1 MTVNVLKRQTI
12 FKMIKPEM
20 ALRLIFALLLI
31 GGQSAQVCAQQKAIS
46 EASLTAL
53 PGQEV
58 TKDNCSQLVT
68 NGEKP
73 SSIRDALFTDGQA
86 KKMFLLYNKGT
97 GKFLTFGGYW
107 SASATLSD
115 TPCPFWLQS
124 RNEKEETQSSCY
136 LRYPESTEKYL
147 KAEKKFKTYSN
158 TEKEFPAPISFYFG
172 SQEGSNRSY
181 AIYKSIQIVK
191 KDGTA
196 TDIKVKKTDD
206 SSDTDFH
213 TASTDSP
220 FAPNGKKFKSEAL
233 DVDFNN
239 GDKLVVKVD
248 LTACPDD
255 KNTGNILSIGTN
267 IESWNFTGDE
277 MVHVFFAK
285 KDKDDKDVKTFY
297 IDRTWGTAYNQRS
310 QKTTTDITALK
321 DVTITLTKEALT
333 ISSSTEETYTNKEK
347 EFPTVTPSKPL
358 YYGSVQGNNRSYATY
373 KSIQIVKKDGTKTD
387 IQVKKTD
394 DSSDDAFHTASTG
407 TPFVPN
413 GKKFKSDVL
422 DVDFDNGDQLVVKMN
437 LNECSDNVKT
447 GNILSVGTD
456 IEQWSDNFD
465 NMVHVYFTK
474 SSKTFNIDRTWGGS
488 SSPKTVTINNLQED
502 VTITLSKDALTIT
515 STEDYGYTV
524 PYTKGKEGT
533 LAKFKCDED
542 GNYVIDA
549 DGNLELTDDAT
560 GKAYYASNANI
571 NAYTYSDLPNDTYP
585 SLFISRS
592 IHSTEDG
599 VGPFLAYATIRK
611 ATYDRDNDLSEKMAG
626 VYTDKPICSTG
637 ENSKKYNPEYA
648 RWQFI
653 PTGTTGEYRLAL
665 HMNVNLETGLG
676 YAEVNNPTKTKE
688 ATYYMTASDGFIKG
702 STTAIKAGD
711 KQHYLYSTIDE
722 SGNRTYIEDFSDRF
736 EMVKM
741 TETPEQSGDYATWKL
756 ITARDYLFM
765 LNSQQSALKE
775 TIDLSTVLAD
785 PDFSRHNDGLKK
797 WQIDQTLNS
806 SNVYNAAKLRIGY
819 DGNYKTDLS
828 ATGYHYGSNETWNFN
843 DNTDRG
849 RNNNNFCANHS
860 RYMCA
865 TIQNGGYGRM
875 YQSITVDSPGWYIV
889 RCQGLT
895 TINAYLYATVKEG
908 NAKAAK
914 EFKCDLRKITDEY
927 LQKNL
932 QILDAND
939 AYWPYDQASPMYNAA
954 VDMNDEHVQPN
965 HVKESTSQVL
975 FFVESATPSAPAT
988 ITFGVNVPQQTT
1000 YKTGTNGTRTY
1011 SKDFTAFDSFR
1022 LLYGGQERNEPY
1034 LILNENDENLDYL
1047 DETIHKY
1054 KSHGDIHKR
1063 LLLHRTF
1070 SKGKWNTIMLPVG
1083 LTQDQF
1089 TGAFGKNAQIAEL
1102 STLTESQI
1110 RFKTVN
1116 ASTTVTAPDGASYD
1130 YWFKP
1135 MTPYLIKINDEGYE
1149 APKETDEY
1157 TAYLFNCADNGM
1169 TYQTKTIGGSDNA
1182 YYSIDDITMIEGD
1195 KFAKTIDDGNFNH
1208 WDFKGMT
1215 QSNIDGTENT
1225 YSYVI
1230 KGQETNEVNGGKMT
1244 AYGMLTRNYTKDT
1257 NNKNTL
1263 LDGRAPMADAYAL
1276 TANAAGKPVMKYR
1289 SAGGAS
1295 KGLRCWFRYTTTNQ
1309 QAAKPQLALF
1319 IDDVNEPTSIE
1330 DIMNNDEGITP
1341 AERFANGI
1349 YSLNGQKLGDINTS
1363 WNDLPKGIYIVN
1375 GKKMVK

>member
-1 MTVNVLKRQTI
+1 MKNNVFKCKTI

-31 GGQSAQVCAQQKAIS
+31 GGQSAQVCAQKKAIS
-46 EASLTAL
+46 EASLKAL
-53 PGQEV
+53 QGKEV
-58 TKDNCSQLVT
+58 TKENYTQLVT
-68 NGEKP
+68 NGEKQ
-73 SSIRDALFTDGQA
+73 SSIKDALFNGQA
-86 KKMFLLYNKGT
+86 DKMFLLYNKGT
-97 GKFLTFGGYW
+97 GKFLTFDGYW
-107 SASATLSD
+107 GASATLSD
-115 TPCPFWLQS
+115 SPCPFWLQS
-124 RNEKEETQSSCY
+124 RNNTQETQSSCY
-136 LRYPESTEKYL
+136 LRYPENEGENWN
-147 KAEKKFKTYSN
+147 AEKKIKTYN
-158 TEKEFPAPISFYFG
+158 NKEKAFPTSPTTKSFYFG
-172 SQEGSNRSY
+172 SQEGDNRSY

-191 KDGTA
+191 SNGNI
-196 TDIKVKKTDD
+196 TDIQVKKTDD
-206 SSDTDFH
+206 SSDDANQ
-213 TASTDSP
+213 TASTENP
-220 FAPNGKKFKSEAL
+220 FMPNGKKFKSEAL
-233 DVDFNN
+233 DVDFDN
-239 GDKLVVKVD
+239 GDKLVVKVNLSKCD
-248 LTACPDD
+248 ND
-255 KNTGNILSIGTN
+255 KENILSIGTN
-267 IESWNFTGDE
+267 IENW
-277 MVHVFFAK
+277 
-285 KDKDDKDVKTFY
+285 
-297 IDRTWGTAYNQRS
+297 
-310 QKTTTDITALK
+310 L
-321 DVTITLTKEALT
+321 
-333 ISSSTEETYTNKEK
+333 
-347 EFPTVTPSKPL
+347 
-358 YYGSVQGNNRSYATY
+358 
-373 KSIQIVKKDGTKTD
+373 
-387 IQVKKTD
+387 
-394 DSSDDAFHTASTG
+394 STG
-407 TPFVPN
+407 
-413 GKKFKSDVL
+413 
-422 DVDFDNGDQLVVKMN
+422 
-437 LNECSDNVKT
+437 
-447 GNILSVGTD
+447 
-456 IEQWSDNFD
+456 D

-474 SSKTFNIDRTWGGS
+474 SSKTFYIDRTWGES
-488 SSPKTVTINNLQED
+488 YNKKETTINNLQED
-502 VTITLSKDALTIT
+502 VTITLTKDALTIT
-515 STEDYGYTV
+515 SVEVYGYSV

-533 LAKFKCDED
+533 LAKFECDKD
-542 GNYVIDA
+542 GNYVIDT
-549 DGNLELTDDAT
+549 DGKLKLTDDAT

-571 NAYTYSDLPNDTYP
+571 YAYTYSDLPNDAYP
-585 SLFISRS
+585 SLFISRN

-599 VGPFLAYATIRK
+599 VGPFLAYATIRYS
-611 ATYDRDNDLSEKMAG
+611 TYTNDNGLSEKMAG
-626 VYTDKPICSTG
+626 IYTDKPICSTG

-676 YAEVNNPTKTKE
+676 YAEVNNPSLTKE
-688 ATYYMTASDGFIKG
+688 STYYMTASDGFIKG

-711 KQHYLYSTIDE
+711 KQHYLYSTVDE
-722 SGNRTYIEDFSDRF
+722 SGNRTYIEDFSDRY

-775 TIDLSTVLAD
+775 TIDLSAVLAD
-785 PDFSRHNDGLKK
+785 PDFSRHNEGLKN
-797 WQIDQTLNS
+797 WQIEQTLKS
-806 SNVYNAAKLRIGY
+806 SSDKYNEAKLRIGY
-819 DGNYKTDLS
+819 DGNYKTDLNAS
-828 ATGYHYGSNETWNFN
+828 GYKFGASESWNFN
-843 DNTDRG
+843 DAIDRG
-849 RNNNNFCANHS
+849 RTNNDFCANHS

-865 TIQNGGYGRM
+865 TVQNGGYGRM

-895 TINAYLYATVKEG
+895 TIDAYLYAKVQEG
-908 NAKAAK
+908 NAKEAK
-914 EFKCDLRKITDEY
+914 EFKCNLRKITDDY
-927 LQKNL
+927 LQKSL
-932 QILDAND
+932 QILDATN

-1000 YKTGTNGTRTY
+1000 YKTGTNGTRSY

-1054 KSHGDIHKR
+1054 KSHGDIHKK

-1149 APKETDEY
+1149 TPKETDEY

-1169 TYQTKTIGGSDNA
+1169 TYQTKTIGGTENA
-1182 YYSIDDITMIEGD
+1182 YYSIEDITMIEGD

-1215 QSNIDGTENT
+1215 LSNIDGTENT

-1230 KGQETNEVNGGKMT
+1230 KGQETNEVYGGKMT
-1244 AYGMLTRNYTKDT
+1244 AYGMLTRNYTKDA

-1263 LDGRAPMADAYAL
+1263 IDGRAPMADAYAL
-1276 TANAAGKPVMKYR
+1276 TANAEGKPVMKYR

-1295 KGLRCWFRYTTTNQ
+1295 KGLRCWFHYTTTDQ

-1330 DIMNNDEGITP
+1330 DIMNNDEGIAP

-1349 YSLNGQKLGDINTS
+1349 YSLNGQKLGDVNTS

>member
-1 MTVNVLKRQTI
+1 MKNNVFKCKTI

-20 ALRLIFALLLI
+20 ALRLIFAILLI

-46 EASLTAL
+46 EASLIAL

-58 TKDNCSQLVT
+58 TKENYTQLVT

-73 SSIRDALFTDGQA
+73 SSIKDALFKDGQA
-86 KKMFLLYNKGT
+86 QKMFLLYNKGT

-107 SASATLSD
+107 GASATLNDS
-115 TPCPFWLQS
+115 PCPFWLQS
-124 RNEKEETQSSCY
+124 RNNTQETQSSCY
-136 LRYPESTEKYL
+136 LRYPENEGENWN
-147 KAEKKFKTYSN
+147 AEKKIKTYN
-158 TEKEFPAPISFYFG
+158 NKEKEFPTSPTTKSFYFG
-172 SQEGSNRSY
+172 SQEGDNRSY
-181 AIYKSIQIVK
+181 ATYKSIQIVK
-191 KDGTA
+191 SDGTTK
-196 TDIKVKKTDD
+196 TDIQIKKTDD
-206 SSDTDFH
+206 SSDDANQ
-213 TASTDSP
+213 TASTANP
-220 FAPNGKKFKSEAL
+220 FMPNGKKFKSEAL
-233 DVDFNN
+233 DVDFDN
-239 GDKLVVKVD
+239 GDKLVVKVN
-248 LTACPDD
+248 LSKCNND
-255 KNTGNILSIGTN
+255 KENILSIGTN
-267 IESWNFTGDE
+267 IEKW
-277 MVHVFFAK
+277 
-285 KDKDDKDVKTFY
+285 
-297 IDRTWGTAYNQRS
+297 I
-310 QKTTTDITALK
+310 
-321 DVTITLTKEALT
+321 
-333 ISSSTEETYTNKEK
+333 
-347 EFPTVTPSKPL
+347 
-358 YYGSVQGNNRSYATY
+358 
-373 KSIQIVKKDGTKTD
+373 
-387 IQVKKTD
+387 
-394 DSSDDAFHTASTG
+394 STG
-407 TPFVPN
+407 
-413 GKKFKSDVL
+413 
-422 DVDFDNGDQLVVKMN
+422 
-437 LNECSDNVKT
+437 E
-447 GNILSVGTD
+447 
-456 IEQWSDNFD
+456 

-474 SSKTFNIDRTWGGS
+474 SSKTFYIDRTWGS
-488 SSPKTVTINNLQED
+488 YNKKETTINNLQED
-502 VTITLSKDALTIT
+502 VTITLTKDALTIT
-515 STEDYGYTV
+515 SVEDYGYSV

-533 LAKFKCDED
+533 LAMFECDKD

-549 DGNLELTDDAT
+549 DGKLELTEDAS

-571 NAYTYSDLPNDTYP
+571 YAYTYSDLPNDAYP
-585 SLFISRS
+585 SLFISRN

-611 ATYDRDNDLSEKMAG
+611 ATYDRDKDLSEKMAG
-626 VYTDKPICSTG
+626 IYTDKPICSTG
-637 ENSKKYNPEYA
+637 ENGKKYNPEYA

-676 YAEVNNPTKTKE
+676 YAEVNNPSLTKE
-688 ATYYMTASDGFIKG
+688 STYYMTASDGFIKG

-711 KQHYLYSTIDE
+711 KQHYLYSTVDE
-722 SGNRTYIEDFSDRF
+722 SGNRTYIEDFSDRY

-765 LNSQQSALKE
+765 LKNQQSALKE
-775 TIDLSTVLAD
+775 TIDLSAVLAD
-785 PDFSRHNDGLKK
+785 PDFSRHNEGLKN
-797 WQIDQTLNS
+797 WQIEQTLKS
-806 SNVYNAAKLRIGY
+806 SSDKYNEAKLRIGY
-819 DGNYKTDLS
+819 DGNYKTDLNAS
-828 ATGYHYGSNETWNFN
+828 GYKFGASESWNFN
-843 DNTDRG
+843 DAIDRG
-849 RNNNNFCANHS
+849 RTNNDFCANHS

-865 TIQNGGYGRM
+865 TVQNGGYGRM
-875 YQSITVDSPGWYIV
+875 YQSITIDRPGWYIV

-895 TINAYLYATVKEG
+895 TINAYLYATVQEG
-908 NAKAAK
+908 NAKTAN
-914 EFKCDLRKITDEY
+914 EFKCNLRKIDDEY
-927 LQKNL
+927 LRTKL
-932 QILDAND
+932 QILDAKD

-1000 YKTGTNGTRTY
+1000 YETGTNGSRTY

-1022 LLYGGQERNEPY
+1022 LLYGGQEKNEPY

-1089 TGAFGKNAQIAEL
+1089 KGAFGKNAQIAEL
-1102 STLTESQI
+1102 SELTASKI
-1110 RFKTVN
+1110 VFKTVN
-1116 ASTTVTAPDGASYD
+1116 ASTTVTAPDGTSYN
-1130 YWFKP
+1130 YWLQP
-1135 MTPYLIKINDEGYE
+1135 MTPYLIKITDEGKD
-1149 APKETDEY
+1149 APDQTDEY

-1169 TYQTKTIGGSDNA
+1169 TYQTKTIGGTENA
-1182 YYSIDDITMIEGD
+1182 YYSIEDITMIEGD

-1215 QSNIDGTENT
+1215 LSNIDGKEKT

-1244 AYGMLTRNYTKDT
+1244 AYGMLTRNYTKDA

-1276 TANAAGKPVMKYR
+1276 TANAEGKPVMKYR

-1295 KGLRCWFRYTTTNQ
+1295 KGLRCWFRYTTTDQ

-1330 DIMNNDEGITP
+1330 DIMNNDEGIAP

>member
-1 MTVNVLKRQTI
+1 MKNNVFKCKTI

-31 GGQSAQVCAQQKAIS
+31 GGQSAQVCAQKKAIS
-46 EASLTAL
+46 EASLKAL
-53 PGQEV
+53 QGKEV
-58 TKDNCSQLVT
+58 TKENYTQLVT
-68 NGEKP
+68 NGEKQ
-73 SSIRDALFTDGQA
+73 SSIKDALFKDGQA
-86 KKMFLLYNKGT
+86 QKMFLLYNKGT
-97 GKFLTFGGYW
+97 GKFLTFDGYW
-107 SASATLSD
+107 GASATLSD
-115 TPCPFWLQS
+115 SPCPFWLQS
-124 RNEKEETQSSCY
+124 RNNTQETQSSCY
-136 LRYPESTEKYL
+136 LRYPENEGENWN
-147 KAEKKFKTYSN
+147 AEKKIKTYN
-158 TEKEFPAPISFYFG
+158 NKEKAFPTSPTTKSFYFG
-172 SQEGSNRSY
+172 SQEGDNRSY

-191 KDGTA
+191 SNGNI
-196 TDIKVKKTDD
+196 TDIQVKKTDD
-206 SSDTDFH
+206 SSDDANQ
-213 TASTDSP
+213 TASTENP
-220 FAPNGKKFKSEAL
+220 FMPNGKKFKSEAL
-233 DVDFNN
+233 DVDFDN
-239 GDKLVVKVD
+239 GDKLVVKVN
-248 LTACPDD
+248 LSKCNND
-255 KNTGNILSIGTN
+255 KENILSIGTN
-267 IESWNFTGDE
+267 IEKW
-277 MVHVFFAK
+277 
-285 KDKDDKDVKTFY
+285 
-297 IDRTWGTAYNQRS
+297 I
-310 QKTTTDITALK
+310 
-321 DVTITLTKEALT
+321 
-333 ISSSTEETYTNKEK
+333 
-347 EFPTVTPSKPL
+347 
-358 YYGSVQGNNRSYATY
+358 
-373 KSIQIVKKDGTKTD
+373 
-387 IQVKKTD
+387 
-394 DSSDDAFHTASTG
+394 STG
-407 TPFVPN
+407 
-413 GKKFKSDVL
+413 
-422 DVDFDNGDQLVVKMN
+422 
-437 LNECSDNVKT
+437 E
-447 GNILSVGTD
+447 
-456 IEQWSDNFD
+456 

-474 SSKTFNIDRTWGGS
+474 SSKTFYIDRTWGS
-488 SSPKTVTINNLQED
+488 YNKKETTINNLQED
-502 VTITLSKDALTIT
+502 VTITLTKDALTIT
-515 STEDYGYTV
+515 SVEDYGYSV
-524 PYTKGKEGT
+524 PYINGKEGT
-533 LAKFKCDED
+533 LAKFECDKD
-542 GNYVIDA
+542 GNYVIDT
-549 DGNLELTDDAT
+549 DGKLELTDDAT

-571 NAYTYSDLPNDTYP
+571 YAYTYSDLPNDAYP
-585 SLFISRS
+585 SLFISRN

-599 VGPFLAYATIRK
+599 VGPFLAYATIRYS
-611 ATYDRDNDLSEKMAG
+611 TYTNDNGLSEKMAG
-626 VYTDKPICSTG
+626 IYTDKPICSTG

-676 YAEVNNPTKTKE
+676 YAEVNDPSKTKE

-711 KQHYLYSTIDE
+711 KQHYLYSTVDE
-722 SGNRTYIEDFSDRF
+722 SGNRTYIEDFSDRY

-775 TIDLSTVLAD
+775 TIDLSAVLAD
-785 PDFSRHNDGLKK
+785 PDFSRHNDGLKS

-806 SNVYNAAKLRIGY
+806 SNVYNDAKLRIGY
-819 DGNYKTDLS
+819 DGNYKTNLTAS
-828 ATGYHYGSNETWNFN
+828 GYTFGASYDKNFN
-843 DNTDRG
+843 DAIDRG
-849 RNNNNFCANHS
+849 RTNNDFCANHS

-865 TIQNGGYGRM
+865 TVQNGGYGRM

-895 TINAYLYATVKEG
+895 TIDAYLYATVQEG

-914 EFKCDLRKITDEY
+914 EFKCNLRKITDDY
-927 LQKNL
+927 LQKSL
-932 QILDAND
+932 QILDATN

-1000 YKTGTNGTRTY
+1000 YETGTNGTRSY

-1089 TGAFGKNAQIAEL
+1089 KGAFGDNAQIAEL
-1102 STLTESQI
+1102 SELTASKI
-1110 RFKTVN
+1110 VFKTVN
-1116 ASTTVTAPDGASYD
+1116 ASTTVTAPDGTSYN
-1130 YWFKP
+1130 YWLQP
-1135 MTPYLIKINDEGYE
+1135 MTPYLIKITDEGKD
-1149 APKETDEY
+1149 APDQTDEY

-1169 TYQTKTIGGSDNA
+1169 TYQTKTIGGTENA
-1182 YYSIDDITMIEGD
+1182 YYSIEDITMIEGD
-1195 KFAKTIDDGNFNH
+1195 KFAKTIDEGNFNH

-1215 QSNIDGTENT
+1215 LSNIDGKEKT

-1244 AYGMLTRNYTKDT
+1244 AYGMLTRNYTKDA

-1276 TANAAGKPVMKYR
+1276 TANAEGKPVMKYR

-1295 KGLRCWFRYTTTNQ
+1295 KGLRCWFRYTTTDQ
-1309 QAAKPQLALF
+1309 QTAKPQLALF
-1319 IDDVNEPTSIE
+1319 IDDVNEPTSID
-1330 DIMNNDEGITP
+1330 DIMSNDEGIAP

-1349 YSLNGQKLGDINTS
+1349 YSLNGQKLGDVNTS

>member
-1 MTVNVLKRQTI
+1 MKNNVFKCQTI

-46 EASLTAL
+46 EASLIAL

-58 TKDNCSQLVT
+58 TKENYTQLVT

-73 SSIRDALFTDGQA
+73 SSIKDALFKDGQA
-86 KKMFLLYNKGT
+86 QKMFLLYNKGT

-107 SASATLSD
+107 GASATLSD
-115 TPCPFWLQS
+115 SPCPFWLQS
-124 RNEKEETQSSCY
+124 RNNTQETQSSCY
-136 LRYPESTEKYL
+136 LRYPENEGENWN
-147 KAEKKFKTYSN
+147 AEKKIKTYN
-158 TEKEFPAPISFYFG
+158 NKEKEFPISPTTKSFYFG
-172 SQEGSNRSY
+172 SQEGDNRSY
-181 AIYKSIQIVK
+181 ATYKSIQIVK
-191 KDGTA
+191 SDGTTK
-196 TDIKVKKTDD
+196 TDIQIKKTDD
-206 SSDTDFH
+206 SSDDANQ
-213 TASTDSP
+213 TASTANP
-220 FAPNGKKFKSEAL
+220 FMPNGKKFKSEAL
-233 DVDFNN
+233 DVDFDN
-239 GDKLVVKVD
+239 GDKLVVKVN
-248 LTACPDD
+248 LSKCNND
-255 KNTGNILSIGTN
+255 KENILSIGTN
-267 IESWNFTGDE
+267 IEKW
-277 MVHVFFAK
+277 
-285 KDKDDKDVKTFY
+285 
-297 IDRTWGTAYNQRS
+297 I
-310 QKTTTDITALK
+310 
-321 DVTITLTKEALT
+321 
-333 ISSSTEETYTNKEK
+333 
-347 EFPTVTPSKPL
+347 
-358 YYGSVQGNNRSYATY
+358 
-373 KSIQIVKKDGTKTD
+373 
-387 IQVKKTD
+387 
-394 DSSDDAFHTASTG
+394 STG
-407 TPFVPN
+407 
-413 GKKFKSDVL
+413 
-422 DVDFDNGDQLVVKMN
+422 
-437 LNECSDNVKT
+437 E
-447 GNILSVGTD
+447 
-456 IEQWSDNFD
+456 

-474 SSKTFNIDRTWGGS
+474 SSKTFYIDRTWGS
-488 SSPKTVTINNLQED
+488 YNKKETTINNLQED
-502 VTITLSKDALTIT
+502 VTITLTKDALTIT
-515 STEDYGYTV
+515 SVEDYGYSV

-533 LAKFKCDED
+533 LAMFECDKD

-549 DGNLELTDDAT
+549 DGKLELTEDAS

-571 NAYTYSDLPNDTYP
+571 YAYTYSDLPNDAYP
-585 SLFISRS
+585 SLFISRN

-611 ATYDRDNDLSEKMAG
+611 ATYDRDKDLSEKMAG
-626 VYTDKPICSTG
+626 IYTDKPICSTG
-637 ENSKKYNPEYA
+637 ENGKKYNPEYA

-676 YAEVNNPTKTKE
+676 YAEVNNPSLTKE
-688 ATYYMTASDGFIKG
+688 STYYMTASDGFIKG

-711 KQHYLYSTIDE
+711 KQHYLYSTVDE
-722 SGNRTYIEDFSDRF
+722 SGNRTYIEDFSDRY

-775 TIDLSTVLAD
+775 TIDLSAVLAD
-785 PDFSRHNDGLKK
+785 PDFSRHNDGLKS

-806 SNVYNAAKLRIGY
+806 SNVYNDAKLRIGY

-828 ATGYHYGSNETWNFN
+828 ASGYAFGADVKWNFN
-843 DNTDRG
+843 DAINRG
-849 RNNNNFCANHS
+849 RTNNDFCANHS

-865 TIQNGGYGRM
+865 TVQNGGYGRM
-875 YQSITVDSPGWYIV
+875 YQSITIDRPGWYIV

-895 TINAYLYATVKEG
+895 TINAYLYATVQEG
-908 NAKAAK
+908 NAKTAN
-914 EFKCDLRKITDEY
+914 EFKCNLRKIDDEY
-927 LQKNL
+927 LRTKL
-932 QILDAND
+932 QILDAKD

-988 ITFGVNVPQQTT
+988 ITFGVNVPKQDS
-1000 YKTGTNGTRTY
+1000 YETGTNGTRTY

-1022 LLYGGQERNEPY
+1022 LLYGGQEKNEPY

-1047 DETIHKY
+1047 DQTIHKY
-1054 KSHGDIHKR
+1054 KSHGDIHKK

-1089 TGAFGKNAQIAEL
+1089 TGAFGENAQIAEL
-1102 STLTESQI
+1102 SELTASKI
-1110 RFKTVN
+1110 VFKTVK
-1116 ASTTVTAPDGASYD
+1116 ASTTVTAPDGTSYE
-1130 YWFKP
+1130 YWLKP
-1135 MTPYLIKINDEGYE
+1135 MTPYLIKINDDGKD
-1149 APKETDEY
+1149 APDQTKEY

-1182 YYSIDDITMIEGD
+1182 YYSIEDITMIEGEG
-1195 KFAKTIDDGNFNH
+1195 FAKTIDDGNFNH

-1215 QSNIDGTENT
+1215 LSNIDGKEKT

-1244 AYGMLTRNYTKDT
+1244 AYGMLTRNYTKDA

-1276 TANAAGKPVMKYR
+1276 TANAEGKPVMKYR

-1295 KGLRCWFRYTTTNQ
+1295 KGLRCWFRYTTTDQ

-1330 DIMNNDEGITP
+1330 DIMNNDEGIAP

-1349 YSLNGQKLGDINTS
+1349 YSLNGQKLGDVNTS

>member
-1 MTVNVLKRQTI
+1 MKNNVFKCKTI

-46 EASLTAL
+46 EASLKAL
-53 PGQEV
+53 QGKEV
-58 TKDNCSQLVT
+58 TKENYTQLVT
-68 NGEKP
+68 NGEKQ
-73 SSIRDALFTDGQA
+73 SSIKDALFNGQA
-86 KKMFLLYNKGT
+86 DKMFLLYNKGT
-97 GKFLTFGGYW
+97 GKFLTFDGYW
-107 SASATLSD
+107 GASATLSD
-115 TPCPFWLQS
+115 SPCPFWLQS
-124 RNEKEETQSSCY
+124 RNNTQETQSSCY
-136 LRYPESTEKYL
+136 LRYPENEGENWN
-147 KAEKKFKTYSN
+147 AEKKIKTYN
-158 TEKEFPAPISFYFG
+158 NKEKAFPTSPTTKSFYFG
-172 SQEGSNRSY
+172 SQEGDNRSY

-191 KDGTA
+191 SNGNI
-196 TDIKVKKTDD
+196 TDIQVKKTDD
-206 SSDTDFH
+206 SSDDANQ
-213 TASTDSP
+213 TASTENP
-220 FAPNGKKFKSEAL
+220 FMPNGKKFKSEAL
-233 DVDFNN
+233 DVDFDN
-239 GDKLVVKVD
+239 GDKLVVKVNLSKCD
-248 LTACPDD
+248 ND
-255 KNTGNILSIGTN
+255 KENILSIGTN
-267 IESWNFTGDE
+267 IEKWISTGD
-277 MVHVFFAK
+277 
-285 KDKDDKDVKTFY
+285 
-297 IDRTWGTAYNQRS
+297 
-310 QKTTTDITALK
+310 
-321 DVTITLTKEALT
+321 
-333 ISSSTEETYTNKEK
+333 
-347 EFPTVTPSKPL
+347 
-358 YYGSVQGNNRSYATY
+358 
-373 KSIQIVKKDGTKTD
+373 
-387 IQVKKTD
+387 
-394 DSSDDAFHTASTG
+394 
-407 TPFVPN
+407 
-413 GKKFKSDVL
+413 
-422 DVDFDNGDQLVVKMN
+422 
-437 LNECSDNVKT
+437 
-447 GNILSVGTD
+447 
-456 IEQWSDNFD
+456 
-465 NMVHVYFTK
+465 NMIHVYFTK
-474 SSKTFNIDRTWGGS
+474 NSKTFNIDRTWGES
-488 SSPKTVTINNLQED
+488 YSKKETTINNLQED
-502 VTITLSKDALTIT
+502 VTITLTKDALTIT
-515 STEDYGYTV
+515 SVEDYGYSV
-524 PYTKGKEGT
+524 LYTKGKEGT
-533 LAKFKCDED
+533 LAKFECDKD
-542 GNYVIDA
+542 GNYVIDT
-549 DGNLELTDDAT
+549 DGKLKLTDDAT

-571 NAYTYSDLPNDTYP
+571 YAYTYSDLPNDAYP
-585 SLFISRS
+585 SLFISRN

-599 VGPFLAYATIRK
+599 VGPFLAYATIRYS
-611 ATYDRDNDLSEKMAG
+611 TYTNDNGLSEKMAG
-626 VYTDKPICSTG
+626 IYTDKPICSTG

-676 YAEVNNPTKTKE
+676 YAEVNDPSKTKE

-711 KQHYLYSTIDE
+711 KQHYLYSTVDE
-722 SGNRTYIEDFSDRF
+722 SGNRTYIEDFSDRY

-775 TIDLSTVLAD
+775 TIDLSAVLAD
-785 PDFSRHNDGLKK
+785 PDFSRHNDGLKS

-806 SNVYNAAKLRIGY
+806 SNVYNDAKLRIGY
-819 DGNYKTDLS
+819 DGNYKTNLTAS
-828 ATGYHYGSNETWNFN
+828 GYTFGASYDKNFN
-843 DNTDRG
+843 DAIDRG
-849 RNNNNFCANHS
+849 RTNNDFCANHS

-865 TIQNGGYGRM
+865 TVQNGGYGRM
-875 YQSITVDSPGWYIV
+875 YQSITIDRPGWYIV

-895 TINAYLYATVKEG
+895 TINAYLYATVQEG
-908 NAKAAK
+908 NAKTAN
-914 EFKCDLRKITDEY
+914 EFKCNLRKIDDEY
-927 LQKNL
+927 LRTKL
-932 QILDAND
+932 QILDAKD

-1000 YKTGTNGTRTY
+1000 YETGTNGTRSY

-1149 APKETDEY
+1149 TPKETDEY

-1215 QSNIDGTENT
+1215 LSNIDGTQNT

-1276 TANAAGKPVMKYR
+1276 TANAEGKPVMKYR

-1295 KGLRCWFRYTTTNQ
+1295 KGLRCWFRYTTTDQ

-1330 DIMNNDEGITP
+1330 DIMNNDEGIAP
-1341 AERFANGI
+1341 AERFAKGI
-1349 YSLNGQKLGDINTS
+1349 YSLNGQKLGDVNTS

>member
-31 GGQSAQVCAQQKAIS
+31 GGQSAQVCAQQKDIS

-58 TKDNCSQLVT
+58 TKENYSQLVT

-73 SSIRDALFTDGQA
+73 SSMKEALFTEGQA
-86 KKMFLLYNKGT
+86 QKIFLLYNKGT
-97 GKFLTFGGYW
+97 GKFLTFDGYW
-107 SASATLSD
+107 GASATLSD

-124 RNEKEETQSSCY
+124 RNDTKETQSSCY
-136 LRYPESTEKYL
+136 LRYPENEGENWN
-147 KAEKKFKTYSN
+147 AEKKFKTYN
-158 TEKEFPAPISFYFG
+158 NKEKEFPASPTTKSFYFG
-172 SQEGSNRSY
+172 SQEGNNRSN

-191 KDGTA
+191 KDGT
-196 TDIKVKKTDD
+196 TKDVEVKKTDD
-206 SSDTDFH
+206 TSDGASY

-233 DVDFNN
+233 N
-239 GDKLVVKVD
+239 
-248 LTACPDD
+248 
-255 KNTGNILSIGTN
+255 
-267 IESWNFTGDE
+267 
-277 MVHVFFAK
+277 
-285 KDKDDKDVKTFY
+285 
-297 IDRTWGTAYNQRS
+297 
-310 QKTTTDITALK
+310 
-321 DVTITLTKEALT
+321 
-333 ISSSTEETYTNKEK
+333 
-347 EFPTVTPSKPL
+347 
-358 YYGSVQGNNRSYATY
+358 
-373 KSIQIVKKDGTKTD
+373 
-387 IQVKKTD
+387 
-394 DSSDDAFHTASTG
+394 
-407 TPFVPN
+407 
-413 GKKFKSDVL
+413 
-422 DVDFDNGDQLVVKMN
+422 VDFDNGDQLVVKVN
-437 LNECSDNVKT
+437 LSKCNNDKE
-447 GNILSVGTD
+447 NILSIGTN
-456 IEQWSDNFD
+456 IEKWISADE

-474 SSKTFNIDRTWGGS
+474 SSKTFYIDRTWDAS
-488 SSPKTVTINNLQED
+488 YNKKETTINNLQED
-502 VTITLSKDALTIT
+502 VTITLTKNALTIT

-653 PTGTTGEYRLAL
+653 PTGITGEYRLAL

-676 YAEVNNPTKTKE
+676 YAEVNDPTKTKE

-711 KQHYLYSTIDE
+711 KQHYLYSTVDE

-756 ITARDYLFM
+756 ITAHDYLFM

-914 EFKCDLRKITDEY
+914 EFKCDLRKITDDY

-932 QILDAND
+932 QILDAKD

-988 ITFGVNVPQQTT
+988 ITFGVNVPQQDS
-1000 YKTGTNGTRTY
+1000 YKTGTNGTRSY

-1083 LTQDQF
+1083 LTKKQF
-1089 TGAFGKNAQIAEL
+1089 NGAFGNNAQIAEL

-1169 TYQTKTIGGSDNA
+1169 TYQTKTIGGTDNA

-1195 KFAKTIDDGNFNH
+1195 GFAKTIDDGNLNH

-1215 QSNIDGTENT
+1215 LSNIDGTENT

-1295 KGLRCWFRYTTTNQ
+1295 KGLRCWFRYTTTDQ

-1349 YSLNGQKLGDINTS
+1349 YSLDGQKLGDANTS
-1363 WNDLPKGIYIVN
+1363 WNSLPKGIYIVN